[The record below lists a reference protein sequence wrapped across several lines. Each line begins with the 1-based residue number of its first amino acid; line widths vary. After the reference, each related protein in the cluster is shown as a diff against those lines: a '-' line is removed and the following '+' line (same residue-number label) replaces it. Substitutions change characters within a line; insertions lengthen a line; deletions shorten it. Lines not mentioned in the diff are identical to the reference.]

1 MKTITHIFRKR
12 FKQTI
17 CLILV
22 FLLSGCRSAYELN
35 LYTQPSGATVQVGTK
50 VHGETP
56 CEIKIPKDSVLIRDH
71 YIDITYSLPDGRR
84 MTRTY
89 DLRDY
94 EPPSELPGYI
104 AGIIALPGIVLISL
118 TETDEDDEFSPF
130 DKEDDDEDDREIQL
144 IALGFIGLAA
154 LVYYVFG
161 GEARGAE
168 GYDILETFDD
178 VNDVTVNLPSQ
189 AFTKPYIQ

>member
-94 EPPSELPGYI
+94 EPPSELPGHI
-104 AGIIALPGIVLISL
+104 ATIIAVPGVLLLSL

-130 DKEDDDEDDREIQL
+130 DKEDDNETDREIQL
-144 IALGFIGLAA
+144 IGLGFIVLAA